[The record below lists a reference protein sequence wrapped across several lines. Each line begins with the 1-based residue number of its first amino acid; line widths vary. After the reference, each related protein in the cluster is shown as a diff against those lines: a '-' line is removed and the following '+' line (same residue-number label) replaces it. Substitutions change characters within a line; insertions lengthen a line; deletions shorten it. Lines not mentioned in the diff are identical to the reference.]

1 MKKLIALLLALC
13 MLTGCR
19 LASEEKKEDR
29 LQDKLVGVL
38 VTFEPLDLDFDIEG
52 YLRDN
57 PGVLK
62 GEEVALEPGEG
73 LEYGQRLWAE
83 VTEEG
88 WSFPGIEGMVMGQ
101 MRREDHWMGFSTE
114 GFCEHKT
121 KVERTDTLDAIDEE
135 GTVYFPSGSE
145 VQLCA
150 NPVYMTPDGAY
161 YALQGSSFHSTVDSG
176 SMSQSVSDEKTWNVD
191 GQETIYRAKFTTT
204 VQGVTLAEK
213 VVMIWMTED
222 HQQIA
227 REEYVPGQLPETL
240 TPEEGAAYLI
250 VEETAG
256 ETVTRQLCQPGD
268 GQITV
273 YYQSEHP
280 WCLPDVVNVVW
291 DE

>member
-13 MLTGCR
+13 LLTGCQ
-19 LASEEKKEDR
+19 LASEEKNEDQF
-29 LQDKLVGVL
+29 QDKLVGVL

-62 GEEVALEPGEG
+62 GEEVVLEPGEG

-83 VTEEG
+83 VSEEG

-121 KVERTDTLDAIDEE
+121 EVERTDTLDAIDEE

-145 VQLCA
+145 VLLCA
-150 NPVYMTPDGAY
+150 HPVYMTPDGAY

-191 GQETIYRAKFTTT
+191 GQETIYRAKFTTPSR
-204 VQGVTLAEK
+204 A
-213 VVMIWMTED
+213 
-222 HQQIA
+222 
-227 REEYVPGQLPETL
+227 
-240 TPEEGAAYLI
+240 
-250 VEETAG
+250 
-256 ETVTRQLCQPGD
+256 
-268 GQITV
+268 
-273 YYQSEHP
+273 
-280 WCLPDVVNVVW
+280 
-291 DE
+291 